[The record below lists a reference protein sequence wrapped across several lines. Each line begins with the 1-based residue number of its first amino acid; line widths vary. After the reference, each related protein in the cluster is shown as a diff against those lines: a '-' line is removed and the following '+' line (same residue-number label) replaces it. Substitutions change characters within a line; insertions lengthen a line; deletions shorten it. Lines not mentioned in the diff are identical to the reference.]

1 MPALPPD
8 TPLCDSSSF
17 DAFVSNSGCEQSLES
32 VPQALQIELRKQWQQ
47 FDDVA
52 EPERVAELAQQP
64 APFAGQLVR
73 CWVGSN
79 YVVDQ
84 CLQRPGLLH
93 ELLDDLQRDYPAGH
107 YAASLQQLL
116 DPVETEE
123 QLQRVLRQFRH
134 REMVRIIWRDLNRTA
149 EMEQTTADLSALADA
164 CIDQTL
170 NWFYRWACAKWGTP
184 HSRAR
189 EGHPA
194 QPQRMV
200 VLGMGKLGAG
210 ELNLSSDIDLIFS
223 FPENGETEGARRCLD
238 NASFFNK
245 VAQKLIQALDQQTA
259 DGFVFRVDMRLRPYG
274 QSGILVPSFA
284 AMEEYYQDQGRD
296 WERYAMIKARV
307 VAGDLEAGAVLMQDL
322 RPFVYRKYLDY
333 SAFESLRDMKA
344 MINREVRRKNLHG
357 NVKLGPGGIREIEFI
372 AQAFQLIRG
381 GRDSRLQQRE
391 LRLILSL
398 LPETVAMPQQ
408 AADELYSA
416 YRFLRNAEHAI
427 QAVADKQTQEL
438 PLDPLE
444 QSRIAFSMDFSD
456 WPLFL
461 AELDQHRG
469 RVSHHFADVIA
480 PASEEQDE
488 QDEPSDWSQLWLQEL
503 DAEQAEVLLQ
513 QAGFEDTER
522 AMRLLDG
529 LHSNRKVTTLQQ
541 VARERLD
548 RVMPML
554 LELVAQQQAPT
565 QTLERTLSLIDA
577 VLRRSAY
584 LVLLWENPGAL
595 AQLVK
600 LSAASSWFAEQLAKQ
615 PILLDELID
624 VTSLY
629 APPNKDALQQELRQQ
644 LLRIPE
650 EDVEQLMEA
659 LRYFKSAHVLRV
671 AAAEISGALP
681 LMKVS
686 DYLTYIAE
694 VVLEGALDI
703 AWHIMTEK
711 HGVPQKAPGVP
722 CDKDFIVVGY
732 GKVGGIELSYGSDL
746 DLVFVHD
753 GAANLA
759 TDGAKPVD
767 SQVFFT
773 RLGQRIIH
781 ILNTSTPSGQL
792 YEVDMRLRPSGN
804 SGLLVSSLKS
814 FRDYQLNEAWT
825 WEHQALVRARVITG
839 SSGLKQQFE
848 AVRGEVLGQSRDS
861 DKLRTDVGAMRVK
874 MRDHLGSKSTDGDV
888 FHLKQDRG
896 GIVDIEFLVQFLA
909 LAYSKDQPELI
920 RFTDNIRILDAA
932 EQLALLPAEDA
943 ELLREAYKAYRSVG
957 HRLSLQEQSNVIS
970 AQEMQDLRD
979 AVAAIWDRVVG
990 S

>member
-1 MPALPPD
+1 MPSAPIETLALNP
-8 TPLCDSSSF
+8 T
-17 DAFVSNSGCEQSLES
+17 
-32 VPQALQIELRKQWQQ
+32 ALAAIPSELQEDVEYQWQQ
-47 FDDVA
+47 FEVTA
-52 EPERVAELAQQP
+52 GNAVLTQLAQQP
-64 APFAGQLVR
+64 DHFWQQLGR
-73 CWVGSN
+73 CWCGSR
-79 YVVDQ
+79 YLIDQ
-84 CLQRPGLLH
+84 CLRRPELLV
-93 ELLDDLQRDYPAGH
+93 ELLDDLSHEYPDGH
-107 YAASLQQLL
+107 YADSLQQRLES
-116 DPVETEE
+116 VETEPE
-123 QLQRVLRQFRH
+123 LHAVLRQFRH
-134 REMVRIIWRDLNRTA
+134 REMVRIIWRDLNRLA
-149 EMEQTTADLSALADA
+149 EMEQTTRDLSALADA
-164 CIDQTL
+164 CIDQAL
-170 NWFYRWACAKWGTP
+170 SWLYRWACDKWGTP
-184 HSRAR
+184 YSRAG
-189 EGHPA
+189 EGNPA

-200 VLGMGKLGAG
+200 ILGMGKLGAG

-223 FPENGETEGARRCLD
+223 FPRMGETEGVRRCLD
-238 NASFFNK
+238 NSSFFNK
-245 VAQKLIQALDQQTA
+245 LAQKLIQALDQQTA

-307 VAGDLEAGAVLMQDL
+307 VAGDKQAGAVLMQDL

-357 NVKLGPGGIREIEFI
+357 NVKLGSGGIREVEFI

-381 GRDSRLQQRE
+381 GRDIRLQQRE
-391 LRLILSL
+391 LRAILSL
-398 LPETVAMPQQ
+398 LPETVGMPQQ
-408 AADELYSA
+408 AADELYAA

-427 QAVADKQTQEL
+427 QAVEDKQTQEL
-438 PLDPLE
+438 PLDAVE
-444 QSRIAFSMDFSD
+444 QRRIAFSMGFPEWSH
-456 WPLFL
+456 FL
-461 AELDQHRG
+461 AELDGHRE
-469 RVSHHFADVIA
+469 RVRQHFADVIA
-480 PASEEQDE
+480 PASEEDDGQ
-488 QDEPSDWSQLWLQEL
+488 QQANGWLALWQREL
-503 DAEQAEVLLQ
+503 DTEQALTLLSESGFDRAEQALK
-513 QAGFEDTER
+513 
-522 AMRLLDG
+522 LLDG
-529 LHSNRKVTTLQQ
+529 LHESRKVKTLQQ
-541 VARERLD
+541 VARERLN
-548 RVMPML
+548 RVMPLL
-554 LELVAQQQAPT
+554 LELVSEQQNPT
-565 QTLERTLSLIDA
+565 QTLERTLALIDA

-600 LSAASSWFAEQLAKQ
+600 LSAASAWFAELLSKQ
-615 PILLDELID
+615 PILLDELIN
-624 VTSLY
+624 VSSLY

-703 AWHIMTEK
+703 AWHTMTEK
-711 HGVPQKAPGVP
+711 HGLPQRSPGVP
-722 CDKDFIVVGY
+722 CDKDFIIVGY

-753 GAANLA
+753 GAANMA

-767 SQVFFT
+767 NQVFFT

-804 SGLLVSSLKS
+804 SGLLVSSLKA

-839 SSGLKQQFE
+839 SRELQQQFE
-848 AVRGEVLGQSRDS
+848 TVRREILGQTREVGQ
-861 DKLRTDVGAMRVK
+861 LRTDVREMRHK
-874 MRDHLGSKSTDGDV
+874 MREHLGSKSTDADR

-896 GIVDIEFLVQFLA
+896 GIVDIEFLVQFMA
-909 LAYSKDQPELI
+909 LAHAAEKPELI
-920 RFTDNIRILDAA
+920 AYTDNIRILDAVEQQGLLSAADA
-932 EQLALLPAEDA
+932 EQL
-943 ELLREAYKAYRSVG
+943 RQVYIHFRSVG
-957 HRLSLQEQSNVIS
+957 HTQALQEQSSEVSGQILQS
-970 AQEMQDLRD
+970 QREQ
-979 AVAAIWDRVVG
+979 VAAIWDRLME
-990 S
+990 

>member
-1 MPALPPD
+1 M
-8 TPLCDSSSF
+8 SSS
-17 DAFVSNSGCEQSLES
+17 SIETLSLNPVALEA
-32 VPQALQIELRKQWQQ
+32 VPTALQADIHHQWQQ
-47 FDDVA
+47 FQAAADSVILA
-52 EPERVAELAQQP
+52 LLAQQSDR
-64 APFAGQLVR
+64 FWQQLGR
-73 CWVGSN
+73 CWSGSQ
-79 YVVDQ
+79 YVSGQ
-84 CLQRPGLLH
+84 CARRPTLLV
-93 ELLDDLQRDYPAGH
+93 ELLSDLSHQYPPGH
-107 YAASLQQLL
+107 YAQSLQQRLE
-116 DPVETEE
+116 PVETEE
-123 QLQRVLRQFRH
+123 QLHAVLRQFRH
-134 REMVRIIWRDLNRTA
+134 REMVRIIWRDLNRLA

-164 CIDQTL
+164 CIDQAL
-170 NWFYRWACAKWGTP
+170 SWLYRWACDKWGTP
-184 HSRAR
+184 HSRAS
-189 EGHPA
+189 EGNPA
-194 QPQRMV
+194 RPQRMV

-223 FPENGETEGARRCLD
+223 FPEMGETEGARRCLD
-238 NASFFNK
+238 NPSFFNK
-245 VAQKLIQALDQQTA
+245 LAQKLIQALDQQTA

-307 VAGDLEAGAVLMQDL
+307 VAGDMTAGAVLMQDL

-357 NVKLGPGGIREIEFI
+357 NVKLGPGGIREVEFV

-391 LRLILSL
+391 LRTILSL
-398 LPETVAMPQQ
+398 LPETVGMPQQ
-408 AADELYSA
+408 AADELYQA

-438 PLDPLE
+438 PLDELE
-444 QSRIAFSMDFSD
+444 QCRIAFSMEFAD
-456 WPLFL
+456 WPSFL
-461 AELDQHRG
+461 AELDRHRD
-469 RVSHHFADVIA
+469 RVSYHFAEVIA
-480 PASEEQDE
+480 PASEEEDE
-488 QDEPSDWSQLWLQEL
+488 QDQSSGWSQLWLREL
-503 DAEQAEVLLQ
+503 DADQALTLLNESGFDDAEQAL
-513 QAGFEDTER
+513 
-522 AMRLLDG
+522 RLLDG
-529 LHSNRKVTTLQQ
+529 LHQNRKVKTLQQ

-548 RVMPML
+548 RVMPLL
-554 LELVAQQQAPT
+554 LELVAEQPQPT
-565 QTLERTLSLIDA
+565 QTLERTLLLIDA

-600 LSAASSWFAEQLAKQ
+600 LSAASPWFAEQLSKQ

-711 HGVPQKAPGVP
+711 HGTPQKAPGVP
-722 CDKDFIVVGY
+722 CDKDFIIVGY

-759 TDGAKPVD
+759 TDGVKPVD
-767 SQVFFT
+767 NQVFFT

-781 ILNTSTPSGQL
+781 ILNTSTTSGQL

-839 SSGLKQQFE
+839 SSELRQRFE
-848 AVRGEVLGQSRDS
+848 AVRQEVLGQQREIEP
-861 DKLRTDVGAMRVK
+861 LRNEVRAMRIK
-874 MRDHLGSKSTDGDV
+874 MRDHLGSKATDGDV

-909 LAYSKDQPELI
+909 LAYSAEQPELI

-932 EQLALLPAEDA
+932 ERLALLTAADA
-943 ELLREAYKAYRSVG
+943 ELLREAYKSYRSVG
-957 HRLSLQEQSNVIS
+957 HRLSLQEQANVIS
-970 AQEMQDLRD
+970 ALEMQELRE
-979 AVAAIWDRVVG
+979 AVATVWDRVVG
-990 S
+990 G